1 LRDQVV
7 DRKYW
12 DVTLVLGLA
21 LMARRL
27 AFHTL
32 LDHAARELR
41 ERARHVEQHLAGWGG
56 RVEVLLVEVEIDA
69 DGFEV
74 FDYAQEIDK
83 GAAEAVNGPS
93 HDHVELPPTGALE
106 HDVEARPLVPA
117 LGTLIPVSL

>member
-1 LRDQVV
+1 M
-7 DRKYW
+7 
-12 DVTLVLGLA
+12 
-21 LMARRL
+21 MARRL

-32 LDHAARELR
+32 LDHAAPELR

-56 RVEVLLVEVEIDA
+56 RVEVLLIEVEIDA

-74 FDYAQEIDK
+74 LDHAQEIDK
-83 GAAEAVNGPS
+83 GVAEAVNGPS

-106 HDVEARPLVPA
+106 HGVEARPLVPA